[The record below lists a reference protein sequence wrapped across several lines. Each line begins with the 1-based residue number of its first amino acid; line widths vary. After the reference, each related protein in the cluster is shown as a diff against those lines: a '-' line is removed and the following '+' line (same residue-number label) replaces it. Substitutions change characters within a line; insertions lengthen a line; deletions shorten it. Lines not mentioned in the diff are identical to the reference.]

1 MLPLNQA
8 LINTLNSLGEH
19 PDMTVTDR
27 NEEGWHVI
35 TLTWPGGDNV
45 PEKRFKVEVSLG
57 PEIGS
62 TLACVLER
70 VELTYGWGERFMALL
85 YSNIDEL
92 PLEAYLPNADMP
104 PLEDVEMNPQGDVV
118 LVDEYADMPPLEPV
132 G

>member
-19 PDMTVTDR
+19 PDMTVADR
-27 NEEGWHVI
+27 NEQGWYVI
-35 TLTWPGGDNV
+35 TLTWPAGDTV

-57 PEIGS
+57 PDIGS
-62 TLACVLER
+62 TLACILER
-70 VELTYGWGERFMALL
+70 TNLTYGWGERFMALL

-104 PLEDVEMNPQGDVV
+104 PLEDVDINPQGGVV
-118 LVDEYADMPPLEPV
+118 LADIPALDPV

>member
-27 NEEGWHVI
+27 NEEGWHTV
-35 TLTWPGGDNV
+35 TLIWPEGDTV
-45 PEKRFKVEVSLG
+45 PEKRFTFEISLG
-57 PEIGS
+57 SGRGE
-62 TLACVLER
+62 TVACVLER
-70 VELTYGWGERFMALL
+70 TNLTYGWGERFMALL

-104 PLEDVEMNPQGDVV
+104 PLEDVDINPQGDVV
-118 LVDEYADMPPLEPV
+118 LADIPALDPV

>member
-19 PDMTVTDR
+19 PDMTVADR
-27 NEEGWHVI
+27 NAEGWYVI
-35 TLTWPGGDNV
+35 TLTWPAGDTV
-45 PEKRFKVEVSLG
+45 PEKHFKLEVSLG

-62 TLACVLER
+62 TLACILER
-70 VELTYGWGERFMALL
+70 TNLTYGWGERFMALL

-92 PLEAYLPNADMP
+92 PLEAYLP
-104 PLEDVEMNPQGDVV
+104 PLEDVDINPQGDVV
-118 LVDEYADMPPLEPV
+118 LADIPALDPV